1 MVAGRPDVCFS
12 VQSLAG
18 IIFTLTCFLPS
29 CLPAGRTGEGTLVDT
44 VTSRQGDTALL
55 RCYLLD
61 GLSKGAWLNRSSIMF
76 TGGDKWSADPRVS
89 VVTGGG
95 NKHEYSLQIQKVD
108 ISDEGRYTCVV
119 QNNLNP
125 QSNHIFLSVKVPPKI
140 YDVSSDV
147 TVNEGGNVSL
157 FCMASGRP
165 EPSISWRHITPL
177 AMKYQTGEDLN
188 ISGIT
193 KDQAGEY
200 ECIAQND
207 ASAPNTKSLRVTVN
221 YPPSI
226 HEMKFTGVG
235 VARTALLRCEALG
248 VPTPAF
254 EWYRGTK
261 RLTRAQG
268 TDIQT
273 LRSRSVLSMTNMT
286 QDRYGNYTC
295 VAVNMLGKA
304 SASMPLLPP
313 STASYGGASRVGVA
327 LVAWLLPLVLF
338 SFLAMC

>member
-1 MVAGRPDVCFS
+1 MVAGRPDVRFP

-18 IIFTLTCFLPS
+18 LIFTFNCFLLS
-29 CLPAGRTGEGTLVDT
+29 CLSAARTGESALVDT

-61 GLSKGAWLNRSSIMF
+61 ELSKGAWLNRSSIMF
-76 TGGDKWSADPRVS
+76 TGDDKWSADPRVS

-95 NKHEYSLQIQKVD
+95 SKHEYSLQIQKVD
-108 ISDEGRYTCVV
+108 VSDEGRYTCIV

-147 TVNEGGNVSL
+147 TVNEGVNVSL

-165 EPSISWRHITPL
+165 EPSISWRHISPL
-177 AMKYQTGEDLN
+177 AVKSHAGEVLN
-188 ISGIT
+188 ITGIT

-207 ASAPNTKSLRVTVN
+207 AAAPSTKSLKVTVN

-226 HEMKFTGVG
+226 HELKFTGMG
-235 VARTALLRCEALG
+235 VSQTPLLRCEALG

-254 EWYRGTK
+254 EWYRGAR
-261 RLTRAQG
+261 RLIRSQG
-268 TDIQT
+268 IDIRT

-295 VAVNMLGKA
+295 IAVNMLGRA
-304 SASMPLLPP
+304 SASLPVLPP
-313 STASYGGASRVGVA
+313 SAASYGGASRVGGTSTV
-327 LVAWLLPLVLF
+327 WLLPLTL
-338 SFLAMC
+338 SFILILC

>member
-1 MVAGRPDVCFS
+1 MVVGRPVMCFS

-18 IIFTLTCFLPS
+18 VIFTFSWFLPS
-29 CLPAGRTGEGTLVDT
+29 CVPAGRTGDSTLVDT

-55 RCYLLD
+55 RCYLRD
-61 GLSKGAWLNRSSIMF
+61 GLAKGAWLNRSSIMF
-76 TGGDKWSADPRVS
+76 TGDDKWSADPRVS
-89 VVTGGG
+89 VVMGGG
-95 NKHEYSLQIQKVD
+95 NQHEYSLQIQRVEV
-108 ISDEGRYTCVV
+108 SDEGRYTCIV

-125 QSNHIFLSVKVPPKI
+125 QSSHIYLSVKVPPRI
-140 YDVSSDV
+140 YDVSPDV

-165 EPSISWRHITPL
+165 EPTISWRHITPL
-177 AMKYQTGEDLN
+177 AMKYQAGEELN
-188 ISGIT
+188 ISSIT
-193 KDQAGEY
+193 RDQAGEY
-200 ECIAQND
+200 ECLAQND

-221 YPPSI
+221 YSPSI
-226 HEMKFTGVG
+226 HEMKFTGVA
-235 VARTALLRCEALG
+235 VTRAALLRCEALG

-261 RLTRAQG
+261 RLTRSQG

-295 VAVNMLGKA
+295 VAVNMLGRAAA
-304 SASMPLLPP
+304 SLPLLPP
-313 STASYGGASRVGVA
+313 STASHGSAGRVGGALA
-327 LVAWLLPLVLF
+327 AWLLPWL
-338 SFLAMC
+338 